1 MLPAVTLALPSV
13 AMVARMTRSS
23 VLDVLREDYVRTA
36 RAKGVAE
43 RLVVSKHALR
53 NAAIPILTL
62 LGLQAGQLMG
72 GAVLTETVFAWPG
85 LGRLIVKA
93 IFARDYCWC
102 RGGAGSRALVLSTAR
117 WTRVRRLIRAC
128 RAACGWP
135 SPRGRGT
142 PPPRPSRHRRL
153 GPGRVP
159 AESPRVTGWPSCP
172 RLIAPGRAVDRELR
186 SAKQSLIEKRAKPG
200 GKFLLGA
207 DEFGRDILSRVIYGS
222 RVALIVSVLSVA
234 VALSLG
240 LTLGCLAGFLGGWTD
255 VLVMRATEVLLAFP
269 YLLLAIAV
277 VAALGPGVFNTTLA
291 VGIWGAPTVIRV
303 VRGAVLVARETEYV
317 SAARALG
324 ATALRVLTRH
334 VLRNVL
340 PTVIVYST
348 LFMANA
354 ILVEAALSFLG
365 LGVQPPTPSWGL
377 MVSTGRDLLL
387 WPARGDHPGAGH
399 PVAVL
404 LNISETGSATRSPAT
419 EGRIGSHRRPDEIV
433 RGFYKASAAPSA
445 GMRERARGLGLRLR
459 SVRA

>member
-1 MLPAVTLALPSV
+1 MAL
-13 AMVARMTRSS
+13 
-23 VLDVLREDYVRTA
+23 L
-36 RAKGVAE
+36 
-43 RLVVSKHALR
+43 
-53 NAAIPILTL
+53 
-62 LGLQAGQLMG
+62 
-72 GAVLTETVFAWPG
+72 
-85 LGRLIVKA
+85 
-93 IFARDYCWC
+93 
-102 RGGAGSRALVLSTAR
+102 
-117 WTRVRRLIRAC
+117 
-128 RAACGWP
+128 
-135 SPRGRGT
+135 
-142 PPPRPSRHRRL
+142 
-153 GPGRVP
+153 
-159 AESPRVTGWPSCP
+159 
-172 RLIAPGRAVDRELR
+172 LIAALGAPWLAPFDP
-186 SAKQSLIEKRAKPG
+186 AKQSLIEKRAKPG

-222 RVALIVSVLSVA
+222 RVALVVSVLSVA
-234 VALSLG
+234 VALTLG

-277 VAALGPGVFNTTLA
+277 VSALGPGVVNTTLA

-387 WPARGDHPGAGH
+387 VAPHVATIPGLAIL
-399 PVAVL
+399 VAVL
-404 LNISETGSATRSPAT
+404 GFNLLGDGLRDALDPRLR
-419 EGRIGSHRRPDEIV
+419 GRI
-433 RGFYKASAAPSA
+433 
-445 GMRERARGLGLRLR
+445 
-459 SVRA
+459 